1 MKKIYLTSLLLCFTV
16 VFSQSKLKKAD
27 QLFKSMAYMD
37 AAKAYDEYLE
47 SSPKP
52 PSVQTIK
59 NGGDAYYHTDDNR
72 NALKWYQKLYDIQGQ
87 GMSDDYFLKYI
98 QSLKGVMDYDKAD
111 KLTREY
117 LIKKGDQKQID
128 HYMRQAKYND
138 SLSKTKPLYALKN
151 LDVNTSKSEFGTAFY
166 GEKIIFA
173 STKDT
178 TKLSTNL
185 YTWNNQPFLNLYV
198 GDRNVNDGNIYNDVI
213 FLKNVMTKYHEAT
226 ATFTPDL
233 KTIYYT
239 TNIVVNKKLALDL
252 SRTNNFQ
259 ILKGQIEDGKLIK
272 QENVFFNSK
281 NYSNGHPSL
290 SDDGKWLFFASDM
303 PGGFGETDLY
313 VVQIADDGTMSSPQ
327 NLGPTINTIGNELF
341 PHFKNGILYFSSDG
355 HYGWGD
361 LDVYQS
367 TFLGKLKFTEPKNLG
382 VPINSNK
389 DDFAYIV
396 DTSDAF
402 GYLSSNRALGKGD
415 DDIYY
420 FTKAIPDCNQYI
432 SGKVINAKSKQS
444 IAQATIEVFD
454 VFDVLV
460 TTTTTDAT
468 GLYKFKLPCD
478 KKVKV
483 IASKVNHN
491 KEQKEVVTAK
501 KDGDEIKDVN
511 FELSNY
517 DDLIVK
523 DKDQEKINVNPIFF
537 NYDKF
542 DITPQAATE
551 LDKVVFVMEKFP
563 NVKIKIESH
572 TDARGKDSYNAK
584 LSDDRAK
591 STQTYI
597 ISKGIDAT
605 RIESAIG
612 YGESRLT
619 NQCKDGV
626 KCSEEEHFKNRRSD
640 FIIIQK

>member
-27 QLFKSMAYMD
+27 QLFKSMAYTD

-47 SSPKP
+47 SSTKP

-128 HYMRQAKYND
+128 HYLRQAKYND
-138 SLSKTKPLYALKN
+138 SLAKTKPLYALKN

-166 GEKIIFA
+166 GERIIFA

-178 TKLSTNL
+178 MKLSTNL

-239 TNIVVNKKLALDL
+239 TNIMVNKKLALDV

-290 SDDGKWLFFASDM
+290 SEDGKWLFFASDM

-382 VPINSNK
+382 APINSNK

-396 DTSDAF
+396 DSSDAF
-402 GYLSSNRALGKGD
+402 GYVSSNRALGKGD

-483 IASKVNHN
+483 VASKVNHS

-501 KDGDEIKDVN
+501 KDGDELKDVN